1 MENTKYMDLIGRYL
15 AGSIEAGEKAELMA
29 WVEADSAN
37 RAFFD
42 EMIRLWSVSGE
53 YEEEAFPVDTEAAW
67 AAFEKKFEQ
76 RFTRGKGA
84 AEGEG
89 RVIKMR
95 PLRVVLQYA
104 AAIALLLAAG
114 YWLFLF
120 DDGSNTQITSVQ
132 TGAGEQREISLP
144 DGSTVVLNENSEL
157 AYPEAFEKRR
167 VRLSGEAFFE
177 VARLNGKTFII
188 DAEGATTTVL
198 GTSFNVR
205 AYPFEDEVEVS
216 VNTGKVALQRAEDK
230 SPQLVLEAGEAG
242 VYDKQRKVVEE
253 VAVSN
258 ADFWKTGALEFDSIP
273 LSTVVATLERHF
285 NTRIEVANPK
295 LLNCTFNG
303 EYAHPALKDILDA
316 LEYTMFL
323 DVKQKNG
330 TYVLDG
336 DASACK

>member
-1 MENTKYMDLIGRYL
+1 MKNTKYMDLIGRYL
-15 AGSIEAGEKAELMA
+15 SGSIEAGEKAELMA

-42 EMIRLWSVSGE
+42 EMVRLWSVSGD
-53 YEEEAFPVDTEAAW
+53 YEEEAFPTDTEAAW

-76 RFTRGKGA
+76 RFTQGGGKA
-84 AEGEG
+84 QGEG
-89 RVIKMR
+89 RVVKMR
-95 PLRVVLQYA
+95 PLRVALQYA
-104 AAIALLLAAG
+104 AALVLLLAAG
-114 YWLFLF
+114 YWLFLS
-120 DDGSNTQITSVQ
+120 DSGGSPQMASVQ
-132 TGAGEQREISLP
+132 TGPGEQRELTLP
-144 DGSTVVLNENSEL
+144 DGSTVMLNENSEL
-157 AYPEAFEKRR
+157 AYSEAFEKRR
-167 VRLSGEAFFE
+167 VRLSGEAFFQ
-177 VARLNGKTFII
+177 VARLNGHTFTI

-216 VNTGKVALQRAEDK
+216 VNTGKVALQKAEDK

-242 VYDKQRKVVEE
+242 VYDKQREVVKE

-258 ADFWKTGALEFDSIP
+258 ADFWKTGTLEFDSIP
-273 LSTVVATLERHF
+273 LGAVVATLERHF

-303 EYAHPALKDILDA
+303 EYTHPGLKDILDA

-323 DVKQKNG
+323 EVKQKNG
-330 TYVLDG
+330 TVILDG
-336 DASACK
+336 DASACE